1 MPMAV
6 WLLAQLGLNGIVTG
20 SLYAVLAISFALIFA
35 PTRTFHFA
43 HGNVY
48 VFAAYFLYQFAV
60 VWGWPWVLAIP
71 ATLASAAVLGV
82 LVDRVVYTP
91 LLRSGAGVMQ
101 ILLSAF
107 GTFIVLQN
115 VLLLVW
121 KSDPR
126 TIRIPDALKN
136 GIPFGLL
143 TVTPLDLLTVGV
155 AAVVLGGVVWF
166 IRGTRMGRAMRALE
180 NDPGVALMIGIPT
193 ERVRIVAFALGSALV
208 AVAAMLTA
216 LDKGIEPTIGV
227 NALLVAVVAMIVGGV
242 GSYVGAALAGFSLGI
257 IENLGIWQIPSEW
270 RSTITFTVLAVF
282 ILFRPT
288 GILGQRGA
296 RYSE

>member
-1 MPMAV
+1 MPMAL

-20 SLYAVLAISFALIFA
+20 SLYAVLAISFAMIYA
-35 PTRTFHFA
+35 PTKTFHFA

-48 VFAAYFLYQFAV
+48 VFSAYFLYQFAM
-60 VWGWPWVLAIP
+60 VWGWPLPAAIP
-71 ATLASAAVLGV
+71 AALLGAAVMGV

-91 LLRSGAGVMQ
+91 LRKSGAGVMQ

-107 GTFIVLQN
+107 GTYIVLQN
-115 VLLLVW
+115 VLLLIW

-126 TIRIPDALKN
+126 TVRVPETLKN
-136 GIPFGLL
+136 GMPFGLL
-143 TVTPLDLLTVGV
+143 TLTPLDLITVGV
-155 AAVVLGGVVWF
+155 AVVVLAGVVLF
-166 IRGTRMGRAMRALE
+166 IRGTRVGKAMRAVE

-193 ERVRIVAFALGSALV
+193 ERVRVVAFALGSALV
-208 AVAAMLTA
+208 AVAATLTA

-242 GSYVGAALAGFSLGI
+242 GSYVGAGLAGFALGI

-270 RSTITFTVLAVF
+270 RSTITFTVLAIF

-288 GILGQRGA
+288 GLLGQRGA